1 MSHQLLALIT
11 LICLTIA
18 SICFSCGTKPAENPS
33 AEHGATY
40 FRLRK
45 EVKKI
50 NDECP
55 IPLGA
60 AGKISS
66 MKLNADSNIVIMTVD
81 MPGQQAFDLMT
92 GDRNLGKR
100 LVNDLAGDLDME
112 SESDLFRLIAENGTS
127 FTITYRYRHNS
138 RSLTITPAELDSAI
152 NSTAD
157 TRTRAATSL
166 QYMLDNYRTNLPLKI
181 SDKISLTDVMEHGD
195 TLVFQYT
202 VADRLTEMERDS
214 DPLKDR
220 LIHTMLTDP
229 GLHADI
235 ETIRDTGKSLTYR
248 YTSSFSGRH
257 IDIIFSNDELHYLT
271 RK

>member
-1 MSHQLLALIT
+1 
-11 LICLTIA
+11 
-18 SICFSCGTKPAENPS
+18 
-33 AEHGATY
+33 
-40 FRLRK
+40 
-45 EVKKI
+45 
-50 NDECP
+50 
-55 IPLGA
+55 
-60 AGKISS
+60 
-66 MKLNADSNIVIMTVD
+66 
-81 MPGQQAFDLMT
+81 
-92 GDRNLGKR
+92 
-100 LVNDLAGDLDME
+100 ME